1 VKSRA
6 TFLALLLLGPLAPA
20 GAQEWYEH
28 YLPARDRLIPAG
40 QYAPALRELHAAIR
54 LKPAPKLN
62 ERTYSMQFEDYMP
75 YFYLG
80 LCQLHMGD
88 AHAAIV
94 SFDTE
99 ERYGVIRERPVR
111 YKELQL
117 RRQEAQAQVEHAE
130 QQRLLR
136 VAQDRVE
143 AQLERSGELE
153 RDRKYDD
160 ALELLTQAQKTAVA
174 LDPQIQRR
182 IEERLVHIRGLKREA
197 EDAEARARRIDKALA
212 DARQLMDESRD
223 QDAVLKFDEVL
234 TLDPKNAAAEN
245 GRREAQERLLAATT
259 RQEREKAL
267 ATGEALL
274 QAGQYD
280 EALPF
285 LSRAAAD
292 PDNANAREL
301 LARAQQKVEGVR
313 RQRERRHTIERLM
326 AEGERCLA
334 ATPGRFAAAQVKFE
348 EVLAIDPSD
357 VHAQERRAFAE
368 RRAEE
373 AAVEKQRPNLPP
385 KLVVLEPA
393 PTNLETEADT
403 VSVEGVA
410 TDDRGLARIEFFVA
424 GHRVAEQEIPPKIDS
439 SEPQRE
445 KAFTRPFALSA
456 GPNEIRIRVTD
467 VEGLTH
473 ETTFVVS
480 RRLRLYERPAIRLAA
495 LASVLG
501 LLGLALAANRLRRA
515 RARKRRFNPYV
526 AGAPVVDDHLFF
538 GRQEILTRVLSL
550 LHHNSFMITGERR
563 IGKTSFLLRLKRA
576 LETEDGPAFKFFPVL
591 VDLQGV
597 AEESFFHA
605 IMNDAMDALAL
616 PTATLAM
623 LRYSPTRPQYDGRD
637 FSHDLQLVLAELA
650 TRTTRSVRL
659 VLMLD
664 EIDVLNEYSER
675 TNQLLRS
682 IFMKTFSEHLV
693 AVMCGVG
700 VKRTWS
706 SDASPWYNFFEQLRL
721 TPFSRADAEAL
732 IRTPVAGVFRYEAQA
747 VENIL
752 EYSGM
757 KPYLI
762 QKFCI
767 QAINRILEQRR
778 STIGAL
784 DVESVRP
791 QVLADADNL
800 PQAVAAH
807 EVPA

>member
-1 VKSRA
+1 MKSRA
-6 TFLALLLLGPLAPA
+6 TLLVLLLLGLIAPA
-20 GAQEWYEH
+20 AAQEWYEH

-40 QYAPALRELHAAIR
+40 QCAAALRELHAAIHI
-54 LKPAPKLN
+54 KPASKLN

-80 LCQLHMGD
+80 LCQLRMGD
-88 AHAAIV
+88 ARAAIT
-94 SFDTE
+94 SFDIE
-99 ERYGVIRERPVR
+99 ERYGAIRERPAR
-111 YKELQL
+111 HKELQL
-117 RRQEAQAQVEHAE
+117 RRQEAQAQVERAE

-136 VAQDRVE
+136 VAQDRAE
-143 AQLERSGELE
+143 AQIERSVELE

-160 ALELLTQAQKTAVA
+160 AIELLTQAQQTAAA
-174 LDPQIQRR
+174 LDPQLQRR
-182 IEERLVHIRGLKREA
+182 VEERLAHVRTLKRDA

-212 DARQLMDESRD
+212 DARQLVNENRD
-223 QDAVLKFDEVL
+223 QDAVLKFAEVL
-234 TLDPKNAAAEN
+234 TLDPKNAAAES

-259 RQEREKAL
+259 RQERENAL
-267 ATGEALL
+267 ATGQGLL
-274 QAGQYD
+274 QAGQYA

-285 LSRAAAD
+285 LSQAAAD
-292 PDNANAREL
+292 PDNAAAREM
-301 LARAQQKVEGVR
+301 LARAQQKVEGLR
-313 RQRERRHTIERLM
+313 RQREIRHDIERLM
-326 AEGERCLA
+326 AEGERHLTA
-334 ATPGRFAAAQVKFE
+334 SRYIEAQIKFQD
-348 EVLAIDPSD
+348 VLALDPSD
-357 VHAQERRAFAE
+357 VHAQERLAFAE

-373 AAVEKQRPNLPP
+373 AAVEKHFPNRPP
-385 KLVVLEPA
+385 KLVILEPA
-393 PTNLETEADT
+393 STNVETEAST

-424 GHRVAEQEIPPKIDS
+424 GQRVAAQEIPPKIDS

-445 KAFTRPFALSA
+445 KPFTRPFALSA

-467 VEGLTH
+467 VAGLAQ
-473 ETTFVVS
+473 ETTFVIS
-480 RRLRLYERPAIRLAA
+480 RRLRLYERPGIRLGA
-495 LASVLG
+495 LASVVG
-501 LLGLALAANRLRRA
+501 LLSLALATVRLRRA
-515 RARKRRFNPYV
+515 RALKRRFNPYV
-526 AGAPVVDDHLFF
+526 AGAPVVADHLFF
-538 GRQEILTRVLSL
+538 GRQAILARVLSL

-597 AEESFFHA
+597 AEESFFRA
-605 IMNDAMDALAL
+605 IMSDAIDALAL
-616 PTATLAM
+616 PATTLAT
-623 LRYSPTRPQYDGRD
+623 LRYSPAQPHYDGRD

-650 TRTTRSVRL
+650 ARTTRNVRL

-706 SDASPWYNFFEQLRL
+706 SDASPWYNFFEQLGL

-732 IRTPVAGVFRYEAQA
+732 IRTPVAGVFRYESQA
-747 VENIL
+747 VESIL
-752 EYSGM
+752 EYSQM

-767 QAINRILEQRR
+767 QAVNRILEQHR
-778 STIGAL
+778 STITAL
-784 DVESVRP
+784 DVESVRQ
-791 QVLADADNL
+791 QVLADADNAG
-800 PQAVAAH
+800 PVVAAH
-807 EVPA
+807 RVSA